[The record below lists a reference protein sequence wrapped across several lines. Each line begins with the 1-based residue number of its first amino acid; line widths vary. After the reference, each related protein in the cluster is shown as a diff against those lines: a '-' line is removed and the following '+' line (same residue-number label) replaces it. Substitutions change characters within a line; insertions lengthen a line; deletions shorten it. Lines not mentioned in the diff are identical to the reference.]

1 MSAGILLIDGYNLL
15 HAAGMAQSDYRPGD
29 LLRCR
34 TRLLKFLLTRLT
46 AAQIQ
51 ETTLVFDARDPP
63 PGRPAQVVV
72 SGIKVLFA
80 NPGGDADILIQS
92 WLARHPSPRRVT
104 LVSSDR
110 LLQRAAR
117 SGGSKFVGSEDFV
130 RELERRHAA
139 RDPKRSAAA
148 PGDDTKPAALA
159 SAEQTAYWL
168 KVFGDVPIVEPDT
181 EDEAPSPAA
190 LASPPRP
197 KPEAPAARR
206 PGRSQPPGS
215 KVDSKRTGT
224 VGGDELAYWMNV
236 FGGQAGAGA
245 AVASSEELRLS
256 DLENWLKDF
265 EANEGS
271 AANRRQ
277 GT

>member
-34 TRLLKFLLTRLT
+34 TQLLKFLLSQLT
-46 AAQIQ
+46 AAEIQ
-51 ETTLVFDARDPP
+51 ETTVVFDARDPP
-63 PGRPAQVVV
+63 PDRPAQVVV
-72 SGIKVLFA
+72 SGIRVLFA
-80 NPGGDADILIQS
+80 NPGGDADVLIQS

-117 SGGSKFVGSEDFV
+117 SGGSKFIGSEDFV

-139 RDPKRSAAA
+139 RDPKRSATA
-148 PGDDTKPAALA
+148 PDEDAKPAAHA

-168 KVFGDVPIVEPDT
+168 KVFGDVPLVEPDE
-181 EDEAPSPAA
+181 EDAS
-190 LASPPRP
+190 ASPGARQTTPRP
-197 KPEAPAARR
+197 NPETTKAP
-206 PGRSQPPGS
+206 PTGRSKRPRSHG
-215 KVDSKRTGT
+215 DSKRTGS
-224 VGGDELAYWMNV
+224 VGGDELAYWMSV

-245 AVASSEELRLS
+245 ATASSEELRLS

-265 EANEGS
+265 EATEGN
-271 AANRRQ
+271 AAKKRK